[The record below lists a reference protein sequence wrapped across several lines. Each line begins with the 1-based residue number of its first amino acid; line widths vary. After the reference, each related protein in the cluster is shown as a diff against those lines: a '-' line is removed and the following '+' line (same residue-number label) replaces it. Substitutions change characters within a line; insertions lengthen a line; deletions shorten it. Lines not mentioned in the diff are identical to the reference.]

1 MPDVPKDPQGMEDER
16 GTPESPPQVKRVRRI
31 LSRIMRTTRT
41 ALVGA
46 VVAVAG
52 IAAVT
57 LGIRHIPQANHQEDK
72 ATDGSL
78 PSSLSQE
85 KKDLLTYQGRIL
97 GTLKEEQQRNPSI
110 TADAYLDLLAEAL
123 DTPEK
128 LRTFLTTYTAH
139 VDELNAPFP
148 IVSGNLHTD
157 RHDYWQTAEETAQRS
172 SFKWG
177 RARMLGDCEDLAF
190 FAQAILRKQ
199 GKSAH
204 VINLDPD
211 GERGHATC
219 VWVERTS
226 DGRYNGYNFDG
237 LFDRNGD
244 TGSPANALPPEGY
257 RSLREAME
265 GTLRGKYDKNITVNP
280 LWIPVSRIQVGG
292 IRHSD
297 FITLQAF
304 DPNHPLPLGMADV
317 GVTTIILG
325 GIFAAYRIR
334 KWKKKT
340 GERKYFKSKQGF
352 RRFRP
357 I

>member
-1 MPDVPKDPQGMEDER
+1 MEDER

-31 LSRIMRTTRT
+31 LARIMRTTRT

-57 LGIRHIPQANHQEDK
+57 IGMRHIPQANHQEDK
-72 ATDGSL
+72 ATDGSF
-78 PSSLSQE
+78 PSSLAQE
-85 KKDLLTYQGRIL
+85 TKDLLTYQGRIL
-97 GTLKEEQQRNPSI
+97 GTFKEEQQRNPNI
-110 TADAYLDLLAEAL
+110 TVDAYLDLLAEAL

-128 LRTFLTTYTAH
+128 FRAFLTTYTAH

-148 IVSGNLHTD
+148 IVSGSFHTD
-157 RHDYWQTAEETAQRS
+157 RQDYWQTAGETAQRS
-172 SFKWG
+172 AFTQG

-190 FAQAILRKQ
+190 FAQAILHRQRKP
-199 GKSAH
+199 AH
-204 VINLDPD
+204 VISLDPD

-219 VWVERTS
+219 LWVERTK

-244 TGSPANALPPEGY
+244 SGPPNTPPQEGY
-257 RSLREAME
+257 RSLREAIE
-265 GTLRGKYDKNITVNP
+265 ETLRGKYDKNITVNP
-280 LWIPVSRIQVGG
+280 LWIPVSRIRTGR

-297 FITLQAF
+297 FITIQAF
-304 DPNHPLPLGMADV
+304 DPDHPLPLGMMDV
-317 GVTTIILG
+317 GIATGILG
-325 GIFAAYRIR
+325 GMFAAYRIR
-334 KWKKKT
+334 KWKKRT
-340 GERKYFKSKQGF
+340 GERKYFRNKKGF